1 MILKYMYIIINYKLM
16 ETIFDNTLIDARRI
30 SNSSIDELQYEF
42 ECSMERAIKLRD
54 EA

>member
-1 MILKYMYIIINYKLM
+1 M

-54 EA
+54 EAWAYLSSMECCD